1 MPKGFKYGAE
11 GRVALIYS
19 EKECVVAGVTTQNK
33 VAAAPIVYSRTILE
47 GGRASAIVVNSG
59 CANACTGEQGLN
71 DAQKM
76 AFITAKELGLEQGKV
91 VVASTG
97 KIGVPL
103 DMNSIRNGIVTAGY
117 ELSEANIDKVAQAI
131 LTTDLKVKK
140 IEVDLGGATIVGIAK
155 GSGMI
160 HPDMATMLS
169 FIMTDAK
176 VELAELKSALA
187 EAVEQSFN
195 MITVDGDTSTNDM
208 CVVMANGLAGEVS
221 STVFQRG
228 LIKVCTFL
236 AKEIARDGEGATKL
250 LEVQVLHAESKSD
263 AIKAAKTVAG
273 SPLVK
278 CAVHGADPNWGRV
291 SAAIG
296 RSGALID
303 PDNIKIRMEELN
315 SAEPKIIID
324 LNLGKFEAIS
334 WGCDLTKGYID
345 INTKYN

>member
-1 MPKGFKYGAE
+1 MLKGFKYGTD

-33 VAAAPIVYSRTILE
+33 VAAAPVIYSRTILAE
-47 GGRASAIVVNSG
+47 GRASAIVVNSG

-76 AFITAKELGLEQGKV
+76 AFITAKELGLDQGKV
-91 VVASTG
+91 IVASTG

-103 DMNSIRNGIVTAGY
+103 DMNSIRNSIVTAGY
-117 ELSEANIDKVAQAI
+117 ELSETNIDNVAKTI
-131 LTTDLKVKK
+131 LTTDLRTKQ
-140 IEVDLGGATIVGIAK
+140 IEIDLGGPKIVGVAK

-176 VELAELKSALA
+176 VESAELKSALQ
-187 EAVEQSFN
+187 EAVAQSFN

-208 CVVMANGLAGEVS
+208 CVVMSNGLAGKVS
-221 STVFQRG
+221 SLVLLRG

-250 LEVQVLHAESKSD
+250 IEVQVLHASSKQD

-291 SAAIG
+291 AGAVG

-303 PDNIKIRMEELN
+303 PDHLKISMDELTT
-315 SAEPKIIID
+315 AEPKIIID
-324 LNLGKFEAIS
+324 LNLGEYSATA